1 MNIDLNID
9 NYELDDILN
18 LFKIDYDFN
27 HDDLKRV
34 KKYVLQTHPDKSKL
48 SKEYFLF
55 FTKAYKIIYAIYNT
69 REKREKS
76 TTYILNED
84 DDNKELLKKVSKKE
98 DFNKIFNELFDKL
111 NVKEDNGYGDWL
123 TSDEDMDYSETSKQ
137 DLHTTIENKKSKARA
152 LIVKHDIK
160 ELGGDGDSNCYNE
173 LLDDNIE
180 CYQTGIFSSLQYEDL
195 YKAHTETVIPVTQE
209 DYKARKHFNN
219 DNDLKLY
226 REKQDNRPK
235 TQEESKEILNNK
247 YKSQEKED
255 IKRIYKLVKQD
266 EIIEK
271 KNQDFINNFK
281 LLTR

>member
-173 LLDDNIE
+173 LIDDNIE

-266 EIIEK
+266 EIIKK
-271 KNQDFINNFK
+271 KNEAFVNNFK
-281 LLTR
+281 LLKG

>member
-1 MNIDLNID
+1 MDIDLNID

-27 HDDLKRV
+27 HDDLKRI

-69 REKREKS
+69 REKREKP

-111 NVKEDNGYGDWL
+111 NVKKDNGYGDWL

-137 DLHTTIENKKSKARA
+137 NLHTTIENKKSKARS
-152 LIVKHDIK
+152 LIIKQDIK
-160 ELGGDGDSNCYNE
+160 EMGADGDRNGYNE
-173 LLDDNIE
+173 LIDDNIE
-180 CYQTGIFSSLQYEDL
+180 CYQTGIFSGLQYEDL

-209 DYKARKHFNN
+209 DYKSRKHFNN
-219 DNDLKLY
+219 YNDLKLY
-226 REKQDNRPK
+226 RENQDNRPK

-247 YKSQEKED
+247 YKIQEKED

>member
-173 LLDDNIE
+173 LIDDNIE

>member
-123 TSDEDMDYSETSKQ
+123 TSNEDMDYSETSKQ
-137 DLHTTIENKKSKARA
+137 DLHRTIENKKSKARA
-152 LIVKHDIK
+152 LIIKQDIK
-160 ELGGDGDSNCYNE
+160 ELGADGDSNGYNE
-173 LLDDNIE
+173 LIDDNIE

-209 DYKARKHFNN
+209 DYKSRKHFSN

-247 YKSQEKED
+247 YKNQEKED

-281 LLTR
+281 LLTG

>member
-34 KKYVLQTHPDKSKL
+34 KKYVLKTHPDKSKL

-160 ELGGDGDSNCYNE
+160 ELGGDGDSNGYNE
-173 LLDDNIE
+173 LIDDNIE

>member
-137 DLHTTIENKKSKARA
+137 DLHRTIENKKSKARA
-152 LIVKHDIK
+152 LIIKQDIK
-160 ELGGDGDSNCYNE
+160 ELGADGDSNGYNE
-173 LLDDNIE
+173 LIDDNIE

>member
-84 DDNKELLKKVSKKE
+84 DDNKELLKKISKKA

-173 LLDDNIE
+173 LIDDNIE

>member
-137 DLHTTIENKKSKARA
+137 DLHRTIENKKSKARA
-152 LIVKHDIK
+152 LIIKQDIK
-160 ELGGDGDSNCYNE
+160 ELGADGDSNGYNE
-173 LLDDNIE
+173 LIDDNIE

-209 DYKARKHFNN
+209 DYKSRKHFSN